1 MCRLGRSYSAELASG
16 FRKNHVPFGQLIGH
30 TSQFVN
36 PKYLPQTIAFKDPH
50 NMTKEAIVQL
60 CTHIRERQ
68 ETHGARD
75 AFIFRQYADKGKM
88 IPAEYTSRADQVIAA
103 ARAAKQKASRKTKAT
118 RKARTHQVD
127 GRTRKATAQQ
137 FTGQTQEATA
147 QRENEPSRH
156 TSHDIEQLN
165 LAQGNEPTRHPFNDT
180 EHPGQHPHTSH
191 DTEQSGLAQA
201 HDPSRHQLNDNLNNN
216 EHPAQHP
223 FRWQD
228 DSMIDPAL
236 RSIESSGARQSE
248 TIPASMPTNDT
259 IVIGF
264 TEMEL
269 LKSHGYPSAIPFNSP
284 NEGSPLYQVPAAAG
298 VLLQTAETIPV
309 AARERIGQS
318 TTTPEQRTLEKP
330 PERATE
336 PSSSRT
342 VFTGRLTRSRHQ
354 RETNIGQTVATGH
367 VTRSRTLNVDGRTV
381 QEAQVLLKRKRS
393 RKRGN

>member
-50 NMTKEAIVQL
+50 NMTKEAIVEL

-68 ETHGARD
+68 QTHGVHD
-75 AFIFRQYADKGKM
+75 AFVFRQYADKGKM
-88 IPAEYTSRADQVIAA
+88 IPAEYGSRADQVRAA
-103 ARAAKQKASRKTKAT
+103 ARAAKQKASRQTKAT

-137 FTGQTQEATA
+137 ATGQTQEGTA
-147 QRENEPSRH
+147 QGENAPSRH

-165 LAQGNEPTRHPFNDT
+165 LAQVNDPTRHPFNNT
-180 EHPGQHPHTSH
+180 EHPGQHRQG
-191 DTEQSGLAQA
+191 TELARE
-201 HDPSRHQLNDNLNNN
+201 PSDDSQ
-216 EHPAQHP
+216 HPARQ
-223 FRWQD
+223 FRLQD

-236 RSIESSGARQSE
+236 RSIESSGTRQSE
-248 TIPASMPTNDT
+248 TIPASMPTDDT

-284 NEGSPLYQVPAAAG
+284 NEGSPLYRVPAAAG

-309 AARERIGQS
+309 AARERIG
-318 TTTPEQRTLEKP
+318 EKP
-330 PERATE
+330 PERETE

-354 RETNIGQTVATGH
+354 TNIGQTVPTGH

>member
-50 NMTKEAIVQL
+50 NMTKEAIVEL
-60 CTHIRERQ
+60 CTHIWERQ
-68 ETHGARD
+68 QTHGVHD
-75 AFIFRQYADKGKM
+75 AFVFRQYADKGKM
-88 IPAEYTSRADQVIAA
+88 IPAEYGSRADQVRAA

-137 FTGQTQEATA
+137 ATGQTQEGTA
-147 QRENEPSRH
+147 QGENAPSRH

-165 LAQGNEPTRHPFNDT
+165 LAQVNDPTRHPFNDT
-180 EHPGQHPHTSH
+180 EHPARQ
-191 DTEQSGLAQA
+191 
-201 HDPSRHQLNDNLNNN
+201 
-216 EHPAQHP
+216 
-223 FRWQD
+223 FRLQD

-236 RSIESSGARQSE
+236 RSIESSGTRQSE
-248 TIPASMPTNDT
+248 TIPASMPTDDT
-259 IVIGF
+259 IVICF

-284 NEGSPLYQVPAAAG
+284 NEGSPLYRVPAAAG
-298 VLLQTAETIPV
+298 VLLQTVETIPL
-309 AARERIGQS
+309 AAREKIG
-318 TTTPEQRTLEKP
+318 EKP
-330 PERATE
+330 PERETE

-354 RETNIGQTVATGH
+354 TNIGQTVPTGH